1 MADSKRGR
9 DIVKQAKAEI
19 EPLTLEQVDDMIR
32 RREPVTLVDVREG
45 DEWRAGDPPRA
56 IHIPPRHPEVQ
67 GGEKLPPKDAPRVPY
82 CAGGNPPAPSA
93 QTLKEGRYTR
103 TPPPRP

>member
-32 RREPVTLVDVREG
+32 RREPMTLVDVREG
-45 DEWRAGDPPRA
+45 DEWRAGDLPRA
-56 IHIPPRHPEVQ
+56 LHIPRGYFERQ
-67 GGEKLPPKDAPRVPY
+67 AGEKLPHKDAPPVLY
-82 CAGGNPPAPSA
+82 CAAGHRSA
-93 QTLKEGRYTR
+93 LAAKTLQELGVT
-103 TPPPRP
+103 